1 MKKLKKAQHGG
12 IMQPESEDVRN
23 NEIMKY
29 FNDLEASRNRRG
41 PGMSGDVVPTN
52 KPVVDPG
59 EATCNY

>member
-1 MKKLKKAQHGG
+1 MKKLKKLPKAQDGWTGNTTVGH

-52 KPVVDPG
+52 RP
-59 EATCNY
+59 